1 METDRREQPQRSRLI
16 GDPCPGRSAARS
28 CRAAGPAPTPIE
40 GTRARNQM
48 LPGPGSAACRKRF
61 AAAGERVDL
70 TLSGAGRRGRRG
82 RRAVPARAVRAA
94 GRTPVSPA
102 VPERALRREDAAD
115 LPEAR
120 ARALRAARGPGAVD
134 RASGRVSAL
143 RGSRLRRRAK
153 RQPWSGVPRQRRQHA
168 REPIRGAGVS
178 RQMGGVPWPH
188 MRPTCPDLTPS
199 NSP

>member
-16 GDPCPGRSAARS
+16 GDRCPGRSAARS
-28 CRAAGPAPTPIE
+28 CRATGPARRRSSGHAHVTKCCVD
-40 GTRARNQM
+40 R
-48 LPGPGSAACRKRF
+48 GSAAHRKRF
-61 AAAGERVDL
+61 AAAGEGADF
-70 TLSGAGRRGRRG
+70 TWSAAGRRDRRG
-82 RRAVPARAVRAA
+82 VRARAGRAA

-115 LPEAR
+115 LPEGR

-134 RASGRVSAL
+134 RASDRVSAL

-153 RQPWSGVPRQRRQHA
+153 HRPWPGVPRQRRQRA

-178 RQMGGVPWPH
+178 RKMGGVPWPH
-188 MRPTCPDLTPS
+188 MRPTSPDLTPS